1 MESIV
6 VLIVLVGGLA
16 LLASGR
22 GVFAVKRPSD
32 AHGVKK
38 RKMKS
43 HSGEHNTHSH

>member
-1 MESIV
+1 MEYIV

-16 LLASGR
+16 LLANGR

-32 AHGVKK
+32 VHGTKK

-43 HSGEHNTHSH
+43 HSGEHNTRPH